1 MYQGQFLTQAWKMCK
16 GRLYT
21 RQPQDG
27 WAIKKSTEEKRVCM
41 PRKPGFFKKRSTFF
55 FFKKEPCLFL
65 KGDM

>member
-41 PRKPGFFKKRSTFF
+41 PRKPGFFKNPIKNKNRGSTAEFF
-55 FFKKEPCLFL
+55 
-65 KGDM
+65 

>member
-41 PRKPGFFKKRSTFF
+41 PRKPGFFKNSHQK
-55 FFKKEPCLFL
+55 
-65 KGDM
+65 